1 MHSRSYHALLLF
13 TAMASAVLISGCL
26 FADELVSIDIF
37 GSDEIPANVTKPDGM
52 RIRVNN
58 DSDQDFENMTVQ
70 ITVPENV
77 IFKAK
82 DLSVD
87 KGIDWVY
94 RLTRSLKAGAVGE
107 YSFTYQ
113 PVVYEAQLGDDNE
126 WAFDIKI
133 QVFDQEGV
141 SLGNQSTTWR
151 VTRPI

>member
-1 MHSRSYHALLLF
+1 MRSISYPALLLF
-13 TAMASAVLISGCL
+13 TAIAFAVLISGCL
-26 FADELVSIDIF
+26 FPDELVSIDIF
-37 GSDEIPANVTKPDGM
+37 GSDEIPANNTKPNGM

-87 KGIDWVY
+87 KGLNWVY
-94 RLTRSLKAGAVGE
+94 TLTRDLKAGAVGE

-113 PVVYEAQLGDDNE
+113 PVVYEAQFGEDNE
-126 WAFDIKI
+126 WAYEIQI
-133 QVFDQEGV
+133 QVFDQEGT

-151 VTRPI
+151 VTRPL